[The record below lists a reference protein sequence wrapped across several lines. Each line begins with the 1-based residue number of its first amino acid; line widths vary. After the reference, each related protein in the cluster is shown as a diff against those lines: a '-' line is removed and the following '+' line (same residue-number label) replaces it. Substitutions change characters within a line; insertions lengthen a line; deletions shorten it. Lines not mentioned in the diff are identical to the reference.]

1 MNPEVSVVMSVYN
14 AGPWLRAT
22 VESVLAQTD
31 VDFELI
37 VIDDGST
44 DESAAILDAITDPR
58 VRVVHQENRGLTRA
72 LITGCETAQGRLIAR
87 QDAGDLSLPLRLA
100 KQRRALDADSSLAFV
115 SCWTEYIGPQD
126 EPLWTGRGT
135 GFAAEPQDVLDATKE
150 WGMAD
155 GPSHH
160 GSVMFRAGA
169 YRDAGGYRAEF
180 RYGQDWDLW
189 YRLAALGKF
198 RMLAE
203 PLYAAR
209 IEPSSISSA
218 ARRAQ
223 QALAALSLAAAKA
236 RAEGRSDAGILRQA
250 ATIPRSGSPLC
261 AEARGLYFIGEAL
274 RRRGD
279 ARARGYF
286 LRAIRSCPA
295 HVKAWL
301 RCAQTLL
308 R

>member
-14 AGPWLRAT
+14 AGSRLRAT
-22 VESVLAQTD
+22 LDSVLSQAD
-31 VDFELI
+31 ADFELI
-37 VIDDGST
+37 AIDDGAT
-44 DESAAILDAITDPR
+44 DETAAILDAIVDPR

-72 LITGCETAQGRLIAR
+72 LITGCEMARGRFIAR

-100 KQRRALDADSSLAFV
+100 KQRRALDADPSLAFV
-115 SCWTEYIGPQD
+115 SCWTEYIGPED

-135 GFAAEPQDVLDATKE
+135 AFAVEPRHVLDMTKE

-155 GPSHH
+155 GPSCH
-160 GSVMFRAGA
+160 GSVMFRADA
-169 YRDAGGYRAEF
+169 YRAAGGYRAEF
-180 RYGQDWDLW
+180 RHGQDWDLW

-198 RMLAE
+198 QMIAE
-203 PLYAAR
+203 PLFAAR
-209 IEPSSISSA
+209 IEPSSISSG

-223 QALAALSLAAAKA
+223 QALATLSLAAAKA
-236 RAEGRSDAGILRQA
+236 RAEGRSDASILRQA
-250 ATIPRSGSPLC
+250 AAVPRSGSPLC

-279 ARARGYF
+279 GRARRYF
-286 LRAIRSCPA
+286 LRAIRSCPI
-295 HVKAWL
+295 HLKAWL
-301 RCAQTLL
+301 RCAQTLY

>member
-1 MNPEVSVVMSVYN
+1 MTPDVSVVMSVYN
-14 AGPWLRAT
+14 AGTRLRAT
-22 VESVLAQTD
+22 LDSVLAQAD

-44 DESAAILDAITDPR
+44 DGSAADLEALDPR
-58 VRVVHQENRGLTRA
+58 VRVMRQENRGLTRA
-72 LITGCETAQGRLIAR
+72 LAAGCALARGRFIAR

-100 KQRRALDADSSLAFV
+100 KQRHALDADAALAFV
-115 SCWTEYIGPQD
+115 SCWTEYIGPED
-126 EPLWTGRGT
+126 EPLWTARGT
-135 GFAAEPQDVLDATKE
+135 GFAAEPRLVLDLTKE

-169 YRDAGGYRAEF
+169 YGAAGGYREEF

-189 YRLAALGKF
+189 YRLAALGRF

-203 PLYAAR
+203 ALYAAR

-218 ARRAQ
+218 AREAQ
-223 QALAALSLAAAKA
+223 QQLAALSLAAARA
-236 RAEGRSDAGILRQA
+236 RAEGGPETDILRQA
-250 ATIPRSGSPLC
+250 AAIGKSAPPLC

-295 HVKAWL
+295 HAKAWV
-301 RCAQTLL
+301 RCAQTLF